1 MRLNSKIKLLSVFL
15 LSLSLNIF
23 AQVPAG
29 ALMDAPPEDQLPAEE
44 TLPSTTDTTTDIET
58 PPPVEEVS
66 SVSEI
71 EPTITSKHIGP
82 PSILISR
89 PVYAPYSEE
98 EKTMYIASIS
108 EAYFHFKLSGLNG
121 HYVYPIEK
129 IANSIPYFRD
139 YTRRISR
146 NAYIE
151 SARQLGASY
160 LFYQEYEPQ
169 GKKVRYN
176 IELYSIDDNKR
187 LLSKNA
193 IINLQQFE
201 TGLDECVAAIVN
213 ALKIDLS
220 GNSSEFLT
228 TPVLGTNSK
237 VIETLGNSFASAGN
251 LTQKKAESVVDE
263 FIKIANDNKKMPL
276 AKYIAASVCSRAG
289 KHDKAISFQ
298 SDLVATFGSQNPS
311 LYFDLAAYYKASG
324 NYNDALDAIDRIS
337 SKDPSYNL
345 IILSERAGIYEAK
358 GDLNKA
364 QSDYEKMLSEDNEN
378 GAILFKL
385 ALVNT
390 GLNNLSAASNY
401 LSMAEK
407 SGYKLDKSSYFDLG
421 IRYSSLGNAND
432 KAIDAFKMSL
442 TLQQD
447 YEDAWQELAKLYLK
461 MNRQSDA
468 AECYVN
474 LFQIN
479 NEAYKDDLLK
489 AAELYEEINMT
500 DKVKDVYSL
509 YLARKFVNP
518 SVSVK
523 LAKLEA
529 QSGNCEKAMDLV
541 FNLNSN
547 SSVATEVQEVNKMCG
562 KPERRVV
569 VQNDDQ
575 LRKSSPAVVLWR
587 IISGVLMVGG
597 AGAGYYLDTQIGDK
611 QKTYQSSLNVN
622 EIDKLHTDIKN
633 FTTLRNACY
642 GVAAAGGI
650 SLALSITIPI
660 IRSK

>member
-1 MRLNSKIKLLSVFL
+1 MRLNSKIVLFGVFL
-15 LSLSLNIF
+15 LSLSLNNF
-23 AQVPAG
+23 SQVPAG
-29 ALMDAPPEDQLPAEE
+29 ALMDAPSEDQLPAEE
-44 TLPSTTDTTTDIET
+44 TLPSSTDIE
-58 PPPVEEVS
+58 PSVGEVPS
-66 SVSEI
+66 FSES
-71 EPTITSKHIGP
+71 ESAITSKHIGP

-98 EKTMYIASIS
+98 SKTMYIASIS

-129 IANSIPYFRD
+129 TANSIPYFRD
-139 YTRRISR
+139 FTRRISR

-151 SARQLGASY
+151 SARQFGASY

-169 GKKVRYN
+169 GKKVRFN
-176 IELYSIDDNKR
+176 IELYSIGSNKR
-187 LLSKNA
+187 LLSKNI
-193 IINLQQFE
+193 IINLQQLE
-201 TGLDECVAAIVN
+201 TGLDECVAAVVN

-220 GNSSEFLT
+220 ESSSEFLT
-228 TPVLGTNSK
+228 TPILGTNPK

-251 LTQKKAESVVDE
+251 LTQKKAAIVADE

-276 AKYIAASVCSRAG
+276 AKYIAASICSRAG
-289 KHDKAISFQ
+289 KHEKAISFQ

-337 SKDPSYNL
+337 SKDPSYNF
-345 IILSERAGIYEAK
+345 ITLSERAGIYEAK

-364 QSDYEKMLSEDNEN
+364 QSDYEKVLSEDNEN

-401 LSMAEK
+401 LSKAER

-421 IRYSSLGNAND
+421 MRYNSLGNAND

-447 YEDAWQELAKLYLK
+447 YEDAWQELAKTYLK
-461 MNRQSDA
+461 MNRQNDA

-479 NEAYKDDLLK
+479 NEVYKDDLLK

-518 SVSVK
+518 TVSVK
-523 LAKLEA
+523 LALLEA
-529 QSGNCEKAMDLV
+529 KSGNCEKAMDLV

-547 SSVATEVQEVNKMCG
+547 SSVAAEVQEVNKMCG

-569 VQNDDQ
+569 VQDDDQ

-587 IISGVLMVGG
+587 IISGVLLVGG
-597 AGAGYYLDTQIGDK
+597 AGAGYYLDTQIADK
-611 QKTYQSSLNVN
+611 QKAYQKSYNLN
-622 EIDKLHTDIKN
+622 EIDKLHNDIKN
-633 FTTLRNACY
+633 FTTLRNASY
-642 GVAAAGGI
+642 GVAAAGGV